1 MSEIEEL
8 KKKLDEVIDT
18 LNFVTLYYEG
28 NGDYPGSIKK
38 LKQEVK
44 SNEWR
49 KTTRYYRVVEVY

>member
-8 KKKLDEVIDT
+8 KRKLNEVIDT

-28 NGDYPGSIKK
+28 EDYPGSVKK

-44 SNEWR
+44 SNDWFFYG
-49 KTTRYYRVVEVY
+49 KVSPY